1 MRFNI
6 FLPDIKSME
15 QENDPVIK
23 VQISTPTSTR
33 AEPPRHIPYM
43 VRYRPIVAPR
53 DAIRILALLRD
64 EDDDDLPRN
73 ADVTI
78 DAQSHPYRES
88 QEPKDCPICQVQLRS
103 NDQVITLDCAHI
115 YHVQCISEWVKYKD
129 ECPLCRTSIQVLET

>member
-1 MRFNI
+1 
-6 FLPDIKSME
+6 ME

-23 VQISTPTSTR
+23 VRISTPTSTR
-33 AEPPRHIPYM
+33 AEPRRQ

-53 DAIRILALLRD
+53 DAIRILALLR

-73 ADVTI
+73 SDVTI
-78 DAQSHPYRES
+78 DALPHLYRES
-88 QEPKDCPICQVQLRS
+88 QEPKDCPICQVQLRN

-115 YHVQCISEWVKYKD
+115 YHTQCISEWVKYKD